1 MAVVDFGRKAYIDL
15 MVSKDPAIGRLID
28 EGYEFVTNA
37 FTPAAMPPEVQIKDA
52 ETVTSELRRQGYLIE
67 LCAAYNEAGDPISR
81 MQSVWRRRRGAP
93 KP

>member
-37 FTPAAMPPEVQIKDA
+37 FTPAAKPPGVQIKDA

-67 LCAAYNEAGDPISR
+67 LRAAYNEVGDPISQ
-81 MQSVWRRRRGAP
+81 MQSVWCRRRGAP